1 MKKRIAGLLLVAVVM
16 ASTTFATNIDDNV
29 NRKALTTFAQKFTE
43 AKEVSWSTTEMYVK
57 ASFKLN
63 EQFMFAY
70 FSEMGELLGTTRN
83 ILIYQLPINLQ
94 SELKKN
100 LTSAWIT
107 ELYEFTTEDE
117 TVYYATIENADQKIM
132 FRSEGMNAWSV
143 FKRIT
148 KDF

>member
-1 MKKRIAGLLLVAVVM
+1 MRKRILGLAVLVIIMTQA
-16 ASTTFATNIDDNV
+16 TFATNINDNV
-29 NRKALTTFAQKFTE
+29 SKKVLATFNEKFVE
-43 AKEVSWSTTEMYVK
+43 AKEVSWSTTDMYVK

-100 LTSAWIT
+100 LTSSWIT